1 MKVAGITFL
10 IFFIIDFI
18 LFVVLSNFNYGKNM
32 SLFLPAIFLEIAVYD
47 SLLLYEVSK
56 KNKDN

>member
-10 IFFIIDFI
+10 IFFVIDFI
-18 LFVVLSNFNYGKNM
+18 LFIVLGNFNYGKNM
-32 SLFLPAIFLEIAVYD
+32 SLFLPAIFLEIAVYG

-56 KNKDN
+56 KNKAN

>member
-10 IFFIIDFI
+10 IFFVIDFI
-18 LFVVLSNFNYGKNM
+18 LFIVLGNFNYGKNM
-32 SLFLPAIFLEIAVYD
+32 SLFLPAIFLEIAVYG

>member
-10 IFFIIDFI
+10 IFFVIDFI
-18 LFVVLSNFNYGKNM
+18 LFIVLSNFNYEKNM
-32 SLFLPAIFLEIAVYD
+32 SLFLPAIFLEIAVYG